1 MPAVPPLDPLEIYA
15 GMFLGDRR
23 TPLPDPG
30 LLPGTPREVLE
41 ALLRDALADGPCHVS
56 FSGGRDSS
64 AILAAAVHV
73 ARREGL
79 PDPVPLTAR
88 YPEHPDAQESEWQ
101 ELVVR
106 HLGLREWTVFDVTTE
121 LDVLGAV
128 ARDALAGHGV
138 TGIPSAHSMVLFAR
152 RAGGGTLLTGTG
164 GDEVFSSWGHRR
176 MSLQRIL
183 RVRPPR
189 RAARALLATGMP
201 RRVRHARDTRRSTA
215 QVGLPWLTGAA
226 NRELA
231 ERWRASSRFER
242 TWREG
247 LAGMLESRGYEVIR
261 AVLGAYAADA
271 GVRLVEPFFDPRFV
285 RAYAA
290 HGPRLGPLSRDAA
303 LEELFGDLLPQSVV
317 RRSTKATFNG
327 VLVGP
332 DAAAFTDAWDGTG
345 LDEGLVDPDAVRA
358 QWRDPRSDSRAL
370 PAMQAAWLRA
380 GSPPPR

>member
-1 MPAVPPLDPLEIYA
+1 MPVVPPLDPLEVYA

-23 TPLPDPG
+23 TPLPAAAP
-30 LLPGTPREVLE
+30 LPGGPRAVLE
-41 ALLRDALADGPCHVS
+41 ALLRDALADAPCHVS

-73 ARREGL
+73 ARRDGL

-88 YPEHPDAQESEWQ
+88 YPLHPDAQESEWQ

-106 HLGLREWTVFDVTTE
+106 HLGLREWTIFDVTTE
-121 LDVLGAV
+121 LDVLGEV
-128 ARDALAGHGV
+128 ARGALARHGV
-138 TGIPSAHSMVLFAR
+138 TGIPAAHSMVLSAR

-176 MSLQRIL
+176 AGLQRIL
-183 RVRPPR
+183 QTRPR
-189 RAARALLATGMP
+189 RRLPRALAGLAMP
-201 RRVRHARDTRRSTA
+201 RRVRHARETRRTSA
-215 QVGLPWLTGAA
+215 EVGLPWLTGSA
-226 NRELA
+226 NAELA

-242 TWREG
+242 TWGAG
-247 LAGMLESRGYEVIR
+247 LRGMLESRGYEVIR

-290 HGPRLGPLSRDAA
+290 HGPRLGPPGRDAA
-303 LEELFGDLLPQSVV
+303 LKELFGDLLPQSIL
-317 RRSTKATFNG
+317 RRQTKATFNG

-332 DAAAFTDAWDGTG
+332 DAAAFADAWDGTG
-345 LDEGLVDPDAVRA
+345 LDEALVDPDAVRA
-358 QWRDPRSDSRAL
+358 QWRDPHSDSRAL